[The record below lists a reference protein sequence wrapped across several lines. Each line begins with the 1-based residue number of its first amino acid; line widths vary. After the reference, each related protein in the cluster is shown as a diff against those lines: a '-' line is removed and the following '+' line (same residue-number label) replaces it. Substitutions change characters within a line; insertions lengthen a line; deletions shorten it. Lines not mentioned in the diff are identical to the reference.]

1 MQKEKQDI
9 IIAILV
15 GSLFVLLFGFIT
27 FLVVI
32 NYVRRK
38 RKLLL
43 EKEMRDANFQ
53 QSVLKAQLEMQD
65 HTFKVV
71 SQDIH
76 DNVGQILSLVKLN
89 LNILTLDEKHND
101 TFNNL
106 KELVMNAIV
115 ELRDLGSGY
124 YADRLI
130 EKGLVVAIQ
139 HQLHQ
144 LERTGMFTTSFYS
157 DTTTLHIDK
166 NKTIFLYRMV
176 QEALNNVLKHSGAN
190 HVKVSIFKNNDETH
204 ITLEDNGKGYSTT
217 NKDFKAGIGLSS
229 IQQRASMI
237 DAKVSIN
244 SAPGFGTVVNFMFK

>member
-1 MQKEKQDI
+1 
-9 IIAILV
+9 
-15 GSLFVLLFGFIT
+15 
-27 FLVVI
+27 VVI
-32 NYVRRK
+32 NYVKRK

-43 EKEMRDANFQ
+43 EKEMRETQFQ

-65 HTFKVV
+65 HTFRVV

-89 LNILTLDEKHND
+89 LNILTFDEKHND

-130 EKGLVVAIQ
+130 DKGLIVAIK

-144 LERTGMFTTSFYS
+144 MERTGMFTTSFYS
-157 DTTTLHIDK
+157 DLSTVSIDK

-176 QEALNNVLKHSGAN
+176 QEVLNNVVKHSCAT
-190 HVKVSIFKNNDETH
+190 HVKVAIFKNDDEMH
-204 ITLEDNGKGYSTT
+204 ITLEDNGKGYSTGS
-217 NKDFKAGIGLSS
+217 KDFQPGIGLSS
-229 IQQRASMI
+229 IRQRASMI
-237 DAKVSIN
+237 DARVSIN
-244 SAPGFGTVVNFMFK
+244 SAPGFGTVVNFAFK